1 MKITLY
7 DTAVCYTQL
16 YSYSSAHY
24 VRCNRCI
31 RIYRLTFTA
40 VQVTHTACNSQYCL
54 HTVFTY
60 KLITVLCS
68 LYHISATKPIGA
80 VFAPGLNHE
89 SRTMTDTAYSLQ
101 CPLDMSDQPATRRQ
115 PGTRGKHEA
124 RRKQHTLKRSSQH
137 RACTHTAIKEITM
150 RTAHKGCGQP
160 AARLVLQDCP
170 NLARECYASTRI
182 TPVRCE

>member
-1 MKITLY
+1 M
-7 DTAVCYTQL
+7 
-16 YSYSSAHY
+16 
-24 VRCNRCI
+24 RCNRCI

-40 VQVTHTACNSQYCL
+40 VQVTHTAAILSTYSI
-54 HTVFTY
+54 FTY
-60 KLITVLCS
+60 KLITVVCTISQQPSRSVPCS
-68 LYHISATKPIGA
+68 R
-80 VFAPGLNHE
+80 LNHE